1 MKQLFCQVLFC
12 LCVSLDTGIKT
23 KSLMALLEQ
32 LFFILI
38 FSSSISFVFWVL
50 CAIRVLFVFFA
61 LDIFPMDRGGLD
73 LSFLCSLPQYLYPIN
88 VSRIYKL
95 YDKDDW
101 TDHSAFQG
109 FPFTPR
115 IF

>member
-1 MKQLFCQVLFC
+1 
-12 LCVSLDTGIKT
+12 
-23 KSLMALLEQ
+23 MALLE
-32 LFFILI
+32 FSSFSFLI
-38 FSSSISFVFWVL
+38 FSSISFVFWVL

-101 TDHSAFQG
+101 TDHSAF
-109 FPFTPR
+109 
-115 IF
+115 